1 MVAVCAVDDKVVVGV
16 VLLFINIEFVE
27 LADWLDGSWLKLV
40 G

>member
-1 MVAVCAVDDKVVVGV
+1 LVAVCAIDDKVVVGV